1 MKKIFRFFKRL
12 ENKPF
17 PADAARLIESYFNI
31 VNQF

>member
-17 PADAARLIESYFNI
+17 PADAARLIENYLILIS
-31 VNQF
+31 QF